1 MTAIDERDK
10 MPAAHHDLLNILRKH
25 AGKSH
30 AISMADLYERYTG
43 KRIPRDSRRKPLVD
57 VPTLSREMR
66 KMIDDLRDVWGIPI
80 MSSSSAGYWIVT
92 DPAELGKVHHEFMSR
107 GLKSL
112 QTAARLKQISL
123 VDAVQ
128 QLAFDLQNNASE
140 LREVMSK
147 KRRKMAMD
155 PQLGQLTLSP
165 EAKLAVITR
174 HMQELLEDPDKYA
187 DQVAALQRLFGPKLL
202 PSSVQDAI
210 EKQTAEVRTMA
221 ARTIEAATRLQAMV
235 GQV

>member
-1 MTAIDERDK
+1 MNESDK
-10 MPAAHHDLLNILRKH
+10 MPGAHHDLLNILRKH
-25 AGKSH
+25 AGRKN
-30 AISMADLYERYTG
+30 AISMAELYEQYTG
-43 KRIPRDSRRKPLVD
+43 TKVPRNSKGKPLVD
-57 VPTLSREMR
+57 VPTLSRSMR
-66 KMIDDLRDVWGIPI
+66 HMIDTLRDVWGIPI

-92 DPAELGKVHHEFMSR
+92 DPAELGAVHHEFMSR

-128 QLAFDLQNNASE
+128 QLALDLQNDGSA
-140 LREVMSK
+140 LRQGMAE
-147 KRRKMAMD
+147 KRRKMATD

-174 HMQELLEDPDKYA
+174 HMQELLDDPAKYA
-187 DQVAALQRLFGPKLL
+187 DQVRALQKLFGPKLL
-202 PSSVQDAI
+202 PASVHEAI
-210 EKQTAEVRTMA
+210 NKQTAEVRSMA
-221 ARTIEAATRLQAMV
+221 ARTIEAAVRLQSMV